1 MYLYAHLPLTKW
13 VMTSLTNPDLP
24 PVVVLQKD
32 PLMKLI
38 PKVKPILGYEKSRQ
52 VLQDES
58 I

>member
-1 MYLYAHLPLTKW
+1 
-13 VMTSLTNPDLP
+13 MTSLTNPDLP